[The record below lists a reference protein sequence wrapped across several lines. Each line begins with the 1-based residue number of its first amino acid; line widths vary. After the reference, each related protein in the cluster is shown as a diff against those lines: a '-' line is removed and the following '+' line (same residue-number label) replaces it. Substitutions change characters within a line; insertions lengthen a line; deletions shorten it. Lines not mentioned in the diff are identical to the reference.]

1 MSLYEKIGRLIK
13 QNKLYQ
19 IYNSNSSDDSNIES
33 IISDFILSN
42 KIESKGILLPN
53 ILNNNK
59 IFTKNDFEEAQNLIK
74 NNLNL
79 IYFRNL
85 N

>member
-19 IYNSNSSDDSNIES
+19 IYNSNSSNDSNIES
-33 IISDFILSN
+33 IISDIILSN

-53 ILNNNK
+53 VLNNNK
-59 IFTKNDFEEAQNLIK
+59 IFTKNDFEEAKNLIK
-74 NNLNL
+74 NCSPE
-79 IYFRNL
+79 
-85 N
+85 